1 VSDPFDLQRF
11 VDAQDAGGTWLQA
24 LHELRAGAKRSHWMW
39 FVLPQVAGLGS
50 SPTARRYAVS
60 GLDEARAY
68 LAHPVLGPR
77 LVQAAEA
84 LAGLPTGDPVR
95 VLGPVD
101 AVKLR
106 SSMTLFEAAGPEQP
120 VFAAVLDKY
129 FAGRRDDATLQR
141 LQ

>member
-1 VSDPFDLQRF
+1 
-11 VDAQDAGGTWLQA
+11 
-24 LHELRAGAKRSHWMW
+24 
-39 FVLPQVAGLGS
+39 
-50 SPTARRYAVS
+50 
-60 GLDEARAY
+60 
-68 LAHPVLGPR
+68 VLGPR

-141 LQ
+141 L